1 LVVYIL
7 GWAIASAVICE
18 AISWLLVYRR
28 EDYQRL
34 HVHFTNASKRLERK
48 REAPV
53 PPPKAVKGGDK
64 KDKKLMMLEREF
76 GHAKRDL
83 LAFKSRCN
91 MLTAFFH
98 TVTFFSLKT
107 SYDGVVLARLPFVP
121 FGFMQSLSHRNLP
134 GNDMRDCGIIIIYAL
149 CSLAIKPNLQKILG
163 HEPPKSAMPD
173 TEQAAKMAE
182 KLMGTMGMPM
192 PK

>member
-1 LVVYIL
+1 MADPTAASVASPVSVPDKGLVVYIL

-83 LAFKSRCN
+83 LAFKVSSHRPRQ
-91 MLTAFFH
+91 
-98 TVTFFSLKT
+98 
-107 SYDGVVLARLPFVP
+107 RLPCRSP
-121 FGFMQSLSHRNLP
+121 RLRSLPRCRSR
-134 GNDMRDCGIIIIYAL
+134 
-149 CSLAIKPNLQKILG
+149 
-163 HEPPKSAMPD
+163 
-173 TEQAAKMAE
+173 AA
-182 KLMGTMGMPM
+182 TC
-192 PK
+192 